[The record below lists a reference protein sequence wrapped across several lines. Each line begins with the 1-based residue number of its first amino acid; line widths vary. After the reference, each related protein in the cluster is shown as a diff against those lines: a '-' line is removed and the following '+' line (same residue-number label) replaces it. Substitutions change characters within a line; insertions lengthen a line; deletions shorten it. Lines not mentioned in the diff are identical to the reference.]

1 MTEEVKKKD
10 IYDVELSAVNAAD
23 KIKIIK
29 VIR

>member
-1 MTEEVKKKD
+1 MAEVKKKD
-10 IYDVELSAVNAAD
+10 VYDVELTTVNAAD